1 MQQKFDPIREAI
13 LTGKDIDKM
22 VFMQKYEEAHGKLLD
37 DLGQAKNFG
46 AWRHTIFITW
56 VPDKLVAEVML
67 YGTSSPM
74 LVILA
79 QENCRDFG
87 IMDGYVCDWENHREM
102 RFMDYIE
109 KTVVDE

>member
-1 MQQKFDPIREAI
+1 M
-13 LTGKDIDKM
+13 
-22 VFMQKYEEAHGKLLD
+22 
-37 DLGQAKNFG
+37 
-46 AWRHTIFITW
+46 
-56 VPDKLVAEVML
+56 AEVML

-102 RFMDYIE
+102 RFIQFIDVSGEDIFEKYVYI
-109 KTVVDE
+109 

>member
-1 MQQKFDPIREAI
+1 MDRLAAEA
-13 LTGKDIDKM
+13 
-22 VFMQKYEEAHGKLLD
+22 
-37 DLGQAKNFG
+37 
-46 AWRHTIFITW
+46 
-56 VPDKLVAEVML
+56 ML

-102 RFMDYIE
+102 RFTQFIDVRGKDIFEKSVYI
-109 KTVVDE
+109 